1 MFSAPLPRSPEYSVC
16 SAYRPT
22 AASNSHSTP
31 HGESHQLGCVGA
43 PLVLAGEP
51 LSRFDAP
58 LAPAGEPLTPTGPPG
73 RGPGRAQPSN
83 RGSRYVSVPAATTRY
98 SGISRFTVLPP
109 VAMGS
114 LNGRANTASNG
125 NASS

>member
-58 LAPAGEPLTPTGPPG
+58 LAPAGEPLTPTGPPAPSATVAGPAQQPRQQICERAG
-73 RGPGRAQPSN
+73 RDHQ
-83 RGSRYVSVPAATTRY
+83 
-98 SGISRFTVLPP
+98 I
-109 VAMGS
+109 
-114 LNGRANTASNG
+114 
-125 NASS
+125 